1 MEETKTLCE
10 ISKVRDNDKTSGSF
24 SSGIYSIGIRLI
36 GILLSRAMPVAGFAP
51 FGVSFLA
58 MERRFTKEAVISA
71 AMAIIGYLSLFEPI
85 FAAKYIFA
93 IFFYMIF
100 LFAQKSIGFDA
111 SIAVSICAA
120 GVSVGLGGVGE
131 MILVGTSIG
140 AVLRI
145 ACDTGFTIIG
155 ALAFEKSRGILKGK
169 KSRLFSMSKEEKL
182 YAGIIAAI
190 ALMGAKSIGIS
201 NFFYAANVAGL
212 WIVAMFSLCGGISAV
227 LCGVVVG
234 CILGV
239 GGALPETIAVFTI
252 CSAVGGFLSKYGKT
266 AVCVGI
272 SVVAASSAIYCAE
285 NAAILFGYLDVPLAA
300 LFVLLTSDFTI
311 RSIGRV
317 SGVRIEKT
325 SEEQCREFVRNRLS
339 SASDSF
345 RILAETFLDLSDK
358 HNRVDMEDVSMMFD
372 SAAERVCKKCS
383 RVSECWV
390 TGFNSTYK
398 SLFRMLEI
406 MERRGE
412 LTENDADD
420 FFAGRCLR
428 LRALVREMN
437 RLFEIYKINCVW
449 KSKLNE
455 NRELAGEQ
463 LGSVAQI
470 LDSIAQDIYEEE
482 PDGSVEEEIRMR
494 ISSKGVEVSEINVA
508 VNARGRYRAYI
519 SGFENADAIRRSA
532 ETALKTVLGVKMVVV
547 GRTEGTGGVTALR
560 FAEPEG
566 YRIESGV
573 ASVGKTGESGDN
585 CAIRYLSDGKFAA
598 ALSDG
603 MGTGHRASR
612 DSSATVKLL
621 GDFLEAGFDKNI
633 AVRLVNSIMVMK
645 SANEAFATVDM
656 CVIDLYSGETEFVK
670 NGAEP
675 SYIKRRAGTETVRSA
690 SLPIGV
696 MQDMEIES
704 FARKVDVGDI
714 IVMLSDGLQMKKG
727 HEEWIKNMVN
737 EAAPDMPSQEL
748 ADRLIEMATALRG
761 NEEEDDMTVVVL
773 KVCGTD

>member
-10 ISKVRDNDKTSGSF
+10 ISKVGYRNKASGIS
-24 SSGIYSIGIRLI
+24 SSGIYSIAIRLI
-36 GILLSRAMPVAGFAP
+36 GILLSRAMPVVGFAP

-58 MERRFTKEAVISA
+58 MERRFTRDALISA

-85 FAAKYIFA
+85 FVAKYIFA
-93 IFFYMIF
+93 VFLYMAF
-100 LFAQKSIGFDA
+100 LFTQKGIGFDA
-111 SIAVSICAA
+111 SPTVSICAA
-120 GVSVGLGGVGE
+120 GIAVALAGAAEMIFVGASIGGV
-131 MILVGTSIG
+131 LQ
-140 AVLRI
+140 I
-145 ACDTGFTIIG
+145 ACDTGFTVVG
-155 ALAFEKSRGILKGK
+155 AVAFEKSRGILKGRQ
-169 KSRLFSMSKEEKL
+169 SRLFSMNKEEKL
-182 YAGIIAAI
+182 YAGILIAI
-190 ALMGAKSIGIS
+190 AIMGAKSIRIS
-201 NFFYAANVAGL
+201 EFLYAANALGL
-212 WIVAMFSLCGGISAV
+212 WIVAMFSVCGGISAV
-227 LCGVVVG
+227 LCGAVVG
-234 CILGV
+234 CILGI
-239 GGALPETIAVFTI
+239 GGAFFETIAVFTI
-252 CSAVGGFLSKYGKT
+252 CSAAGGFLSKYGKT

-272 SVVAASSAIYCAE
+272 SVIAAAFAIYCAE
-285 NAAILFGYLDVPLAA
+285 NGTLVFGYLDIPLAA
-300 LFVLLTSDFTI
+300 LFVLLTSDFTV
-311 RSIGRV
+311 RSIGRI
-317 SGVRIEKT
+317 SGVTTEKA
-325 SEEQCREFVRNRLS
+325 SEEQCREFVRNRLN

-383 RVSECWV
+383 RVGECWV

-406 MERRGE
+406 MERKGE
-412 LTENDADD
+412 LTEDD
-420 FFAGRCLR
+420 VDVFFADRCLR

-470 LDSIAQDIYEEE
+470 LDRIARDIYEEE
-482 PDGSVEEEIRMR
+482 PDGSVEEEIRLRMSEKGIE
-494 ISSKGVEVSEINVA
+494 ISNINVA
-508 VNARGRYRAYI
+508 VNVKGRYRAYI
-519 SGFENADAIRRSA
+519 AGFGNEETIRRSA
-532 ETALKTVLGVKMVVV
+532 ETALKTVLGTKMVMV
-547 GRTEGTGGVTALR
+547 GRTESSNGAAVLR
-560 FAEPEG
+560 FAQPEG

-573 ASVGKTGESGDN
+573 ASIGKAEESGDN
-585 CAIRYLSDGKFAA
+585 CAIRYLSDGKFAV

-621 GDFLEAGFDKNI
+621 GDFLEAGFDKTI
-633 AVRLVNSIMVMK
+633 AVRLINSIMVMK

-656 CVIDLYSGETEFVK
+656 CVIDLYSGEVEFIK

-675 SYIKRRAGTETVRSA
+675 SYIKRRGGTETVRSA

-696 MQDMEIES
+696 IQDMEIES
-704 FARKVDVGDI
+704 FARRADAGDI

-727 HEEWIKNMVN
+727 HEEWIKNMID
-737 EAAPDMPSQEL
+737 EAEPNMPSQEL
-748 ADRLIEMATALRG
+748 ADRLIDMAIALRG
-761 NEEEDDMTVVVL
+761 SEAEDDMTVVVL
-773 KVCGTD
+773 KVCMTE

>member
-10 ISKVRDNDKTSGSF
+10 ISKVRDSDKTSGS
-24 SSGIYSIGIRLI
+24 SSTGIYSIVIRLI

-58 MERRFTKEAVISA
+58 MERRPAREALISA
-71 AMAIIGYLSLFEPI
+71 AMAIVGYLSLFEPT

-93 IFFYMIF
+93 IFLYMVF
-100 LFAQKSIGFDA
+100 LFAQKGIGFDA
-111 SIAVSICAA
+111 SPAASICAA
-120 GVSVGLGGVGE
+120 GIAVALGRAAEMIFVGASIGGVLQIVCDAGFT
-131 MILVGTSIG
+131 VIG
-140 AVLRI
+140 AV
-145 ACDTGFTIIG
+145 
-155 ALAFEKSRGILKGK
+155 AFEKSRGILKGRR
-169 KSRLFSMSKEEKL
+169 SRLFSMNKEEKL
-182 YAGIIAAI
+182 YAGILIAI
-190 ALMGAKSIGIS
+190 AIMGAKSIGIS
-201 NFFYAANVAGL
+201 EFFYAANVAGL

-227 LCGVVVG
+227 LCGTVVG
-234 CILGV
+234 FILGI
-239 GGALPETIAVFTI
+239 GGALLETIAVFTI

-272 SVVAASSAIYCAE
+272 SVAAAASAIYCAE
-285 NAAILFGYLDVPLAA
+285 NAAMVFGYLDIPLAA
-300 LFVLLTSDFTI
+300 LFVLLTSDI
-311 RSIGRV
+311 AVRSIGRI
-317 SGVRIEKT
+317 SGVRVEKT

-358 HNRVDMEDVSMMFD
+358 NNRVDMEDVSMMFD

-383 RVSECWV
+383 RVGDCWV
-390 TGFNSTYK
+390 TGFNTTYK

-406 MERRGE
+406 MERKGE
-412 LTENDADD
+412 LTEDDADS
-420 FFAGRCLR
+420 FFADRCLR

-455 NRELAGEQ
+455 NRELAGQQ

-470 LDSIAQDIYEEE
+470 LDSIARDIYEEE
-482 PDGSVEEEIRMR
+482 PDGSLEEEIRMR
-494 ISSKGVEVSEINVA
+494 ISDKGIEISEINVA
-508 VNARGRYRAYI
+508 VNAKGRYRAYI
-519 SGFENADAIRRSA
+519 SGFGNAEAIRRSA
-532 ETALKTVLGVKMVVV
+532 ETALKTVLGVKMVMV
-547 GRTEGTGGVTALR
+547 GRTEASGGAAVLR

-566 YRIESGV
+566 YRIEGGV
-573 ASVGKTGESGDN
+573 ASIGKTDESGDN

-621 GDFLEAGFDKNI
+621 GDFLEAGFDKTI

-645 SANEAFATVDM
+645 SANEAFATLDM

-675 SYIKRRAGTETVRSA
+675 SYIKRQEGTETVRSA

-704 FARKVDVGDI
+704 FARKVGVGDI

-727 HEEWIKNMVN
+727 HEEWIKNMVD

-761 NEEEDDMTVVVL
+761 NEAEDDMTVVVL
-773 KVCGTD
+773 KVCATE

>member
-1 MEETKTLCE
+1 AVF
-10 ISKVRDNDKTSGSF
+10 IGSG
-24 SSGIYSIGIRLI
+24 
-36 GILLSRAMPVAGFAP
+36 
-51 FGVSFLA
+51 
-58 MERRFTKEAVISA
+58 
-71 AMAIIGYLSLFEPI
+71 
-85 FAAKYIFA
+85 
-93 IFFYMIF
+93 
-100 LFAQKSIGFDA
+100 
-111 SIAVSICAA
+111 
-120 GVSVGLGGVGE
+120 
-131 MILVGTSIG
+131 
-140 AVLRI
+140 
-145 ACDTGFTIIG
+145 
-155 ALAFEKSRGILKGK
+155 
-169 KSRLFSMSKEEKL
+169 
-182 YAGIIAAI
+182 
-190 ALMGAKSIGIS
+190 
-201 NFFYAANVAGL
+201 AGL
-212 WIVAMFSLCGGISAV
+212 PNFMGIPGESLNGVYSANLGI
-227 LCGVVVG
+227 
-234 CILGV
+234 
-239 GGALPETIAVFTI
+239 GGALFETIAVFTI

-272 SVVAASSAIYCAE
+272 SVAAAVSAIYCAE
-285 NAAILFGYLDVPLAA
+285 NAAMVFGYLDIPLAA
-300 LFVLLTSDFTI
+300 LFVLLTSDFAV
-311 RSIGRV
+311 RSIGRI
-317 SGVRIEKT
+317 SGVRTEKT
-325 SEEQCREFVRNRLS
+325 SEEQCKEFVRNRLN

-383 RVSECWV
+383 RVGECWV

-406 MERRGE
+406 MERKGE
-412 LTENDADD
+412 LTEDD
-420 FFAGRCLR
+420 VDGFFADRCLR

-455 NRELAGEQ
+455 NRELAGQQ

-470 LDSIAQDIYEEE
+470 LDSIARDIYEEE
-482 PDGSVEEEIRMR
+482 PDGSVEEELRMR
-494 ISSKGVEVSEINVA
+494 ISDRGIELSEVNVA
-508 VNARGRYRAYI
+508 VNANGRYRAYI
-519 SGFENADAIRRSA
+519 SGFGNAETIRRSA
-532 ETALKTVLGVKMVVV
+532 ETAFKTVLGVKMVMV
-547 GRTEGTGGVTALR
+547 GRSERPGGEAVLR
-560 FAEPEG
+560 FAQPEG

-573 ASVGKTGESGDN
+573 ARIGKTEESGDN
-585 CAIRYLSDGKFAA
+585 CATRYLSDGKFAA

-612 DSSATVKLL
+612 DSGATVKLL
-621 GDFLEAGFDKNI
+621 GDFLEAGFDKTI

-656 CVIDLYSGETEFVK
+656 CVIDLYSGEIEFVK

-675 SYIKRRAGTETVRSA
+675 SYIKRREGTETVRSA

-727 HEEWIKNMVN
+727 HEEWIKNMVD

-748 ADRLIEMATALRG
+748 ADRLIEIATAIKG
-761 NEEEDDMTVVVL
+761 DEADDDMTVVVL
-773 KVCGTD
+773 KVYSAG